1 MRRRELPVSTTVA
14 DAYRVIRRIGEGAR
28 GTVYEVQDLRRGQ
41 RCALKLMDGVIAESA
56 EALATFHSQAE
67 IASRPLHPQLLP
79 VLDFGTAATGEPFVV
94 TPFLDGEDLGA
105 QRRRRGSNS
114 VRFEAPLVGHLIQ
127 QAAQALSV
135 AHKQG
140 LYHLGL
146 KPTNLLLVAQED
158 GADQLMVLD
167 FGLSQ
172 VDNALQLDGPA
183 RLDDSLPYLSP
194 EQSGGRSDPL
204 DDRCDQWALACVA
217 WQLLTGSPP
226 FTGLDAT
233 ALLYQVAFE
242 DPQPDPA
249 AAVPDT
255 VLAVL
260 DRALSKRPDERFP
273 DILEFASALEAACGP
288 LPVVR
293 KPKRRQAPAV
303 PSRPPVFLPGMSP
316 RAAERTRRPSAAAPT
331 RVKGLRVRSASADGP
346 ASATTGEQTTP
357 VVEVPPALAAASAAR
372 SSDRLLP
379 PDAPTPVVMAAA
391 GRWGRLGA
399 RLKNVDRRRL
409 LLFGALPAGIALL
422 GLGTW
427 GALRHKA
434 PPVTVERA
442 SRPTIVPLKAT
453 PSSTAMKRTRKRAR
467 RSRSRKRTAQ

>member
-1 MRRRELPVSTTVA
+1 MKRRELPVSTTVA
-14 DAYRVIRRIGEGAR
+14 DAYRVVRRIGAGAR

-79 VLDFGTAATGEPFVV
+79 VLDFGTAGTGEPFVV
-94 TPFLDGEDLGA
+94 TEFLEGEDLGSH
-105 QRRRRGSNS
+105 RRRRPGSGY
-114 VRFEAPLVGHLIQ
+114 VRFEAPLVGNLML
-127 QAAQALSV
+127 QASQALSV

-146 KPTNLLLVAQED
+146 KPTNLFLVPQAD
-158 GADQLMVLD
+158 GPDQLMVLD

-172 VDNALQLDGPA
+172 VDNALHLEGAA
-183 RLDDSLPYLSP
+183 RLDDSLPFLSP

-217 WQLLTGSPP
+217 WQLLTGTPP

-260 DRALSKRPDERFP
+260 DRALSKRPEDRFP
-273 DILEFASALEAACGP
+273 DVLEFGAALEAACGP
-288 LPVVR
+288 LPVTR
-293 KPKRRQAPAV
+293 KPKRRQAPA
-303 PSRPPVFLPGMSP
+303 PTRPPVFLPGMSP
-316 RAAERTRRPSAAAPT
+316 RTAEPTRRPGAAAPT
-331 RVKGLRVRSASADGP
+331 RLKGLRVRGPGDDSASDGP
-346 ASATTGEQTTP
+346 PGPAAEASTP
-357 VVEVPPALAAASAAR
+357 VVVVSPGLAAASAAWP
-372 SSDRLLP
+372 LP
-379 PDAPTPVVMAAA
+379 PDASTPVVTTA
-391 GRWGRLGA
+391 GRWGRLAGQF
-399 RLKNVDRRRL
+399 KGIDRRRL
-409 LLFGALPAGIALL
+409 LLFGILPAGAAMLAM
-422 GLGTW
+422 GTW
-427 GALRHKA
+427 GALRHSS

-442 SRPTIVPLKAT
+442 TRPTIVPLKAT
-453 PSSTAMKRTRKRAR
+453 TTSTSTAMKRSRKRAR
-467 RSRSRKRTAQ
+467 RSRSRKRVAD

>member
-1 MRRRELPVSTTVA
+1 MKRRELPVSTTVA
-14 DAYRVIRRIGEGAR
+14 DAYRVVRRIGEGAR

-79 VLDFGTAATGEPFVV
+79 VLDFGTADTGEPFVV
-94 TPFLDGEDLGA
+94 TEFLDGEDLGA
-105 QRRRRGSNS
+105 HRRRRSNA
-114 VRFEAPLVGHLIQ
+114 VRYEAPLVGHLIG

-146 KPTNLLLVAQED
+146 KPTNLFLVPQAD
-158 GADQLMVLD
+158 GPDQVIVLD

-172 VDNALQLDGPA
+172 VDNALHLEGAA
-183 RLDDSLPYLSP
+183 RLDDSLPYMSP

-217 WQLLTGSPP
+217 WQLLTGTPP

-260 DRALSKRPDERFP
+260 DRALSKRPEDRFP
-273 DILEFASALEAACGP
+273 DILEFGGALEAACGP
-288 LPVVR
+288 LPVTR
-293 KPKRRQAPAV
+293 KPKRRQAAA

-316 RAAERTRRPSAAAPT
+316 RAAEPTRRPGAAAPT
-331 RVKGLRVRSASADGP
+331 RLRGLRVRGPSDDGP
-346 ASATTGEQTTP
+346 SDGRAGGPSAEAATP
-357 VVEVPPALAAASAAR
+357 VVEVPPGLAAASAAR
-372 SSDRLLP
+372 LP
-379 PDAPTPVVMAAA
+379 PDAFTPMVTAA
-391 GRWGRLGA
+391 GPWSRLAAQWRGI
-399 RLKNVDRRRL
+399 DRRRL
-409 LLFGALPAGIALL
+409 LLFGILPAGAAILAM
-422 GLGTW
+422 GTW
-427 GALRHKA
+427 GALRHTS

-442 SRPTIVPLKAT
+442 TRPTIVPLKGST
-453 PSSTAMKRTRKRAR
+453 TSTAMKRSRKRAR
-467 RSRSRKRTAQ
+467 RSRSRKRVAD